1 MSSEVSTSGSDI
13 HVLEQVLITG
23 DLSRLSSADR
33 VEYYTATCKSLG
45 INPRTKPLDYI
56 ILNGTTT
63 LYAKRN
69 CTDQLRKINGISIII
84 VSREI
89 DGDCYIVRARATD
102 RFGRQDEDSGIVPV
116 SNLKGEA
123 RSNAMMKAETKAKR
137 RVTLSICGLGFL
149 DETEVSS
156 IADAYPSSLKIE
168 EVSPQTLDSL
178 KIVSD
183 VKQLLA
189 DDKAE
194 EAYALC
200 ETISSQEQKME
211 LWSILDPKERAQ
223 LISIREKEKENAKL
237 S

>member
-45 INPRTKPLDYI
+45 INPLTKPLDYI
-56 ILNGTTT
+56 ILNGKTT